1 MSRADYITAAR
12 LPLRD
17 ARNPSHRDLVLRYA
31 REHATGAVQRAL
43 LALIGEVAA

>member
-17 ARNPSHRDLVLRYA
+17 ARNPAHRALVLRYA